1 MNKVKSFPA
10 IIALLLFVSIL
21 AVFAAMQPAAF
32 SIFNLSSVSASNVGS
47 AIGGIIGPV
56 VSIYSAY
63 LLYEA
68 LTAQQHGLKEQR
80 MKTSVDSIFVLLVQ
94 LQQDV
99 DKFYITTSTRKAGS
113 PVVEET
119 VFGFRALM
127 KYAQAF
133 SSSET
138 PKLFKIFK
146 DDTKS
151 DDIISFI
158 RAYELI
164 VKYISLVELDTELS
178 LMVRQRVEM
187 LYITKLKVP
196 LRKLTEAFVNIEDPL
211 MKELN
216 SFYQKQSVKGL

>member
-1 MNKVKSFPA
+1 MNKVKPFPI

-21 AVFAAMQPAAF
+21 AVFAAMQPASF
-32 SIFNLSSVSASNVGS
+32 PIFNLSSESASNVGS
-47 AIGGIIGPV
+47 TIGGIIGPV

-80 MKTSVDSIFVLLVQ
+80 MKTSVDSIFTLLVQ

-99 DKFYITTSTRKAGS
+99 DKFYLTTSRTKSGS
-113 PVVEET
+113 PTVEET
-119 VFGFRALM
+119 LFGFRALM

-138 PKLFKIFK
+138 PQLFEIFK

-158 RAYELI
+158 RAYEI
-164 VKYISLVELDTELS
+164 IEKYISIVEMDHELS

-187 LYITKLKVP
+187 LYVTKLKVP
-196 LRKLTEAFVNIEDPL
+196 LRKLTESFVSIEDPL
-211 MKELN
+211 IDDLKA
-216 SFYQKQSVKGL
+216 FYQRQSVKGL